1 MSHPVKR
8 QRTIFIKNWII
19 DAGIGIHAH
28 EQNKKQRIR
37 LNITF
42 FQDDMVPFISKK
54 IGDVVDYEVH
64 KNKIQAIIDL
74 KHEPLV
80 ETLADRIAQSC
91 LDDKMV
97 NRVIIELEK
106 LVILPGTESC
116 GVIIERQQGD
126 Y

>member
-1 MSHPVKR
+1 MSHPIKR
-8 QRTIFIKNWII
+8 QRTIFIKNWVI

-28 EQNKKQRIR
+28 EQNKKQKIR

-42 FQDDMVPFISKK
+42 FQDDVVPFTSKK

-74 KHEPLV
+74 RHEPLV

-91 LDDKMV
+91 LDDKLV
-97 NRVIIELEK
+97 TRVIVELEK
-106 LVILPGTESC
+106 LAILPGAESC